1 MGVNSKVAQSLIL
14 NTTDVP
20 LCVRARMP
28 VCECVVLSAG
38 LHELKKMQRLFVIP
52 RREESTVLKAQWKT
66 EINPQKPLST
76 PHSTHYSQ
84 NILGEGVDLI
94 LN

>member
-1 MGVNSKVAQSLIL
+1 MCASEHA
-14 NTTDVP
+14 
-20 LCVRARMP
+20 CVRVCSSESWLARVKENAEI
-28 VCECVVLSAG
+28 VCNSSKG
-38 LHELKKMQRLFVIP
+38 M
-52 RREESTVLKAQWKT
+52 TVLKAQWKT